1 MKIKTLESNG
11 YTYVVDAWNPSEAV
25 EALPK
30 VCGKD
35 EAGNPTQNTHE
46 WGREGCDEA
55 CPREKPCQGPS
66 PDCEC
71 HETKRFDNEFGSNI
85 ASYIHAS
92 SGMRHRYFEQTIFE
106 KAKDKLKDQ
115 IKRCRRKIGVYDIK
129 CSTKSQEDC
138 EREVGCQW
146 FTIEDIVRSS
156 IMRLTLN
163 HSHLVFSNDKAPL
176 RARTQVLIHDV
187 KLPTEFAFET
197 ESHFHYTRKAAHD
210 SIWKPE
216 HRGMKNYVQKNY
228 IAKIRMQQDSRR
240 ARRTQIRDLC
250 NATHKEKFKTCA
262 ELDNE
267 EACNKAFQTLDD
279 CDTRSDCRLC
289 TVDKRCQWIVSATG
303 VGSCSGCEKPNTIHA
318 SESARPGCAN
328 KCPESSPCQSATENG
343 CLCYHFDGSIPDT
356 ITGGRTRRKSY
367 DSVDKCFAYVVIER
381 LFTHSQDKHSNTS
394 ISI

>member
-1 MKIKTLESNG
+1 MKVKTLESNG
-11 YTYVVDAWNPSEAV
+11 YTYVVDAWNPSDAV

-35 EAGNPTQNTHE
+35 EAGNPTQNTHDG
-46 WGREGCDEA
+46 GRDGCVQP
-55 CPREKPCQGPS
+55 CPPDKPCQGPS

-129 CSTKSQEDC
+129 CSTKSQVEC
-138 EREVGCQW
+138 EREVRCQW

-367 DSVDKCFAYVVIER
+367 DSVHKCFAYVVIER